1 METKINKRKNLI
13 YIFADQ
19 WRKESMGRYNDDIIT
34 PNLDK
39 FAAESFVFE
48 RAYTTSPLCSPAR
61 ACLMSGMYPL
71 KTGVFGNCKPTSKSG
86 LLEDITCITD
96 VLKAQNYDT
105 AYIGKW
111 HLDVPSEGKDPRPND
126 GAKAWDAFTPPG
138 KRRHGVDFWYSYGTY
153 DNHFNPHYW
162 QDDEKMTVFENT
174 WSVKHETHVA
184 IDYLNNKKNKEKSE
198 NPFAMFISFNPPHT
212 PYDMVPE
219 EFLDLYLDKDIK
231 IKQNV
236 ESYEIR
242 KSMEYTGRLDETILN
257 TKRYYAAITG
267 IDHYFGE
274 IVKYLKDNNL
284 YDDTLIVV
292 SADHGDMMGSHG
304 RYGKNIWYEEATN
317 IPLICGGSVKP
328 GVSEALIGTPD
339 QTATLLG
346 LLDINNEVNFEGI
359 DFSKLISGENTD
371 DLHETL
377 YVANYPDF
385 SEKFV
390 EKNYNFLDFG
400 YRCLK
405 SQRYSY
411 VCNRREVFD
420 GKSEE

>member
-1 METKINKRKNLI
+1 
-13 YIFADQ
+13 
-19 WRKESMGRYNDDIIT
+19 
-34 PNLDK
+34 
-39 FAAESFVFE
+39 
-48 RAYTTSPLCSPAR
+48 
-61 ACLMSGMYPL
+61 
-71 KTGVFGNCKPTSKSG
+71 
-86 LLEDITCITD
+86 
-96 VLKAQNYDT
+96 
-105 AYIGKW
+105 
-111 HLDVPSEGKDPRPND
+111 
-126 GAKAWDAFTPPG
+126 
-138 KRRHGVDFWYSYGTY
+138 GVDFWYSYGTY

-219 EFLDLYLDKDIK
+219 EFLDLYLDMDIK

-242 KSMEYTGRLDETILN
+242 KSMEYTGSLDETILN

-292 SADHGDMMGSHG
+292 SADHGDVMGSHG

-377 YVANYPDF
+377 YVA
-385 SEKFV
+385 
-390 EKNYNFLDFG
+390 
-400 YRCLK
+400 
-405 SQRYSY
+405 
-411 VCNRREVFD
+411 
-420 GKSEE
+420 